1 VPENDIPG
9 EKSRGNGSGEIPGTQ
24 NPGQKKEIRR
34 PDVESGSG
42 EVEQLIRFH
51 NEGKAFAEQRTVA
64 PMARN
69 RGTGGR
75 GRRDKSTE
83 RLKNTG

>member
-1 VPENDIPG
+1 MTFPVKNPEGMARVRSRELRIPV
-9 EKSRGNGSGEIPGTQ
+9 K
-24 NPGQKKEIRR
+24 KKEIRR
-34 PDVESGSG
+34 PAVESGSG
-42 EVEQLIRFH
+42 KVEQLIRFH